1 MSWAGDIEI
10 QLAEVERRLANTVR
24 VGKVAELDAA
34 RGLVRVEIAQ
44 DRDGNPVL
52 TPWLPWSER
61 AGGIRTWSPP
71 SVGEQVRV
79 VSPSG
84 EVAQGWV
91 DPGGFSSD
99 HPAPSDDGGRHV
111 IDNGEV
117 RVEIARDEVI
127 VTRAGDVVEM
137 RDGYIRLLQHDNDA
151 RLVAHADQ
159 AKIAW
164 ALPTERAVF
173 VDGDGIWLTEDAGRK
188 DDPFP
193 DI

>member
-1 MSWAGDIEI
+1 M
-10 QLAEVERRLANTVR
+10 
-24 VGKVAELDAA
+24 
-34 RGLVRVEIAQ
+34 
-44 DRDGNPVL
+44 
-52 TPWLPWSER
+52 
-61 AGGIRTWSPP
+61 
-71 SVGEQVRV
+71 GEQVRV
-79 VSPSG
+79 VAPSG

-91 DPGGFSSD
+91 DPGGFSSET
-99 HPAPSDDGGRHV
+99 PAPSGDGNRHV

-127 VTRAGDVVEM
+127 VTRGQDVVEM
-137 RDGYIRLLQHDNDA
+137 RDGYIRLKQHDNDA